1 MNGQL
6 RNTIGLV
13 LAFASAPATAQVA
26 DHLECYRL
34 KDSLARTI
42 YTADLSGLAVEPGCT
57 VKVPATLM
65 CVETPKQNV
74 TPTPPGAPS
83 ASAAGRFLCY
93 KVKCAKQTI
102 PAELVTDQFGSRT
115 VQASVSKLLC
125 APVAPC
131 PVGGEKVGGA
141 CWYIGDAGESCDT
154 VCDNK
159 GLGFDDPTLTY
170 AGSNGTTA
178 HCEEV
183 LTALGFSGTPNELDC
198 SAVGGGLGCL
208 YDSSPTTPGNL
219 RCTMPG
225 TSGGYSSPYAR
236 RACAC
241 K

>member
-1 MNGQL
+1 MLTEPLLSRQRSLAPFIDIGTRGSVSERPIHLQPRGDASMNGQL

-74 TPTPPGAPS
+74 SPTPPGAPS
-83 ASAAGRFLCY
+83 SSAAGRFLCY

-115 VQASVSKLLC
+115 VQASVSQ
-125 APVAPC
+125 AAVRA
-131 PVGGEKVGGA
+131 GGA
-141 CWYIGDAGESCDT
+141 LPGGRREGRPRLLVHRRRGRELQHRLRQQGARVRRPDVDLRRERRNDGALRG
-154 VCDNK
+154 
-159 GLGFDDPTLTY
+159 GPHGPR
-170 AGSNGTTA
+170 
-178 HCEEV
+178 V
-183 LTALGFSGTPNELDC
+183 LRHAQ
-198 SAVGGGLGCL
+198 
-208 YDSSPTTPGNL
+208 
-219 RCTMPG
+219 
-225 TSGGYSSPYAR
+225 
-236 RACAC
+236 
-241 K
+241 